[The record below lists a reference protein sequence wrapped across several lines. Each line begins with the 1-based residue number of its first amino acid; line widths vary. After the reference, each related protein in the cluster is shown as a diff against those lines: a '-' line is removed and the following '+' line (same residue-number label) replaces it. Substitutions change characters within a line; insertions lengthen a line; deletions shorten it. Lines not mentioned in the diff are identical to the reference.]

1 MLKKRRILN
10 SLLKWLDRDE
20 IIVISGPRRTGKT
33 TLLHLIRDELVRK
46 GVHEKNI
53 FMLNLEDLDILKE
66 LTKSPKALLK
76 FITDENEKNYFLIDE
91 IQYLEE
97 PTNFLKY
104 LYDLHRDKI
113 KLIVTGSFL
122 FEVKG
127 QFRDALVGRK
137 ISFHLTPLTF
147 AEFVDFRAES
157 LLPYLSRTEIPEA
170 IRNEFLSL
178 LDEYLIYGGMPEVV
192 LTTDIAMKK
201 ELLKEYVNTY
211 LKRDIRYIAG
221 SNDILRY
228 NDLLAVLAGQ
238 ISGLLNVHEVC
249 NTLGM
254 ARTKVEKYLEHFIL
268 SAIVYV
274 VPPYYT
280 NIRTQISKMKK
291 IFLFD
296 TGIRNQ
302 VIQNFNHPMIRNDA
316 GALFENFILN
326 ELINSV
332 GRENIFYHR
341 TKVGGEIDFVIR
353 KEKIIPAEI
362 KYKKLTKPV
371 GIKTLSHFIEKN
383 NVERGYLV
391 NLSLNQMMEERRIEA
406 VDFLNFLNR
415 VQEF

>member
-1 MLKKRRILN
+1 MLKKRKILN

-33 TLLHLIRDELVRK
+33 TLLYLLRDELLRK
-46 GVHEKNI
+46 GVHENNI

-104 LYDLHRDKI
+104 LYDLHRGKV
-113 KLIVTGSFL
+113 KLIVTGSYL
-122 FEVKG
+122 FEMKG
-127 QFRDALVGRK
+127 QFKDTLVGRK
-137 ISFHLTPLTF
+137 IGFHLTPLTF
-147 AEFVDFRAES
+147 AEFVDFSNDS
-157 LLPYLSRTEIPEA
+157 LLPYLSKTAIPEA
-170 IRNEFLSL
+170 IRIEFLDL
-178 LDEYLIYGGMPEVV
+178 LDEYLIYGGMPEIV
-192 LTTDIAMKK
+192 LTTDIEIKK

-211 LKRDIRYIAG
+211 LKKDIRYIAG

-228 NDLLAVLAGQ
+228 NDLLSVLAGQ
-238 ISGLLNVHEVC
+238 ISGLLNVEEVC

-254 ARTKVEKYLEHFIL
+254 SRKKVEKYLEHFIL
-268 SAIVYV
+268 SSIIYV
-274 VPPYYT
+274 IPPYYT

-332 GRENIFYHR
+332 GKESIFYYR

-353 KEKIIPAEI
+353 KEKVIPAEV

-383 NVERGYLV
+383 NGELGYLV
-391 NLSLNQMMEERRIEA
+391 NLSLNQVMEERKIE
-406 VDFLNFLNR
+406 VTDFINFLNHM
-415 VQEF
+415 QKF